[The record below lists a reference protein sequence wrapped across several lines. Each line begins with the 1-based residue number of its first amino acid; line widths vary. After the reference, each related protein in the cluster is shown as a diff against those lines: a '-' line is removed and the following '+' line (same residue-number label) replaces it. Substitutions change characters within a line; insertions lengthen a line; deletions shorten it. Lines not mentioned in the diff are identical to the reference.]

1 LVCCGKLHS
10 HVTHRGDAEIQTG
23 MRYQIVTRRLAEFS
37 AQKAAREAHQ
47 NEQALA
53 RRACG
58 YRGARFLTP
67 AASLIFGTE
76 RLICRSCRTPGMTP
90 CASFAAQRQT
100 PSLFF

>member
-1 LVCCGKLHS
+1 MLKFKL
-10 HVTHRGDAEIQTG
+10 GC
-23 MRYQIVTRRLAEFS
+23 YQIVTRRLAEFS

>member
-37 AQKAAREAHQ
+37 AQKAAR
-47 NEQALA
+47 A